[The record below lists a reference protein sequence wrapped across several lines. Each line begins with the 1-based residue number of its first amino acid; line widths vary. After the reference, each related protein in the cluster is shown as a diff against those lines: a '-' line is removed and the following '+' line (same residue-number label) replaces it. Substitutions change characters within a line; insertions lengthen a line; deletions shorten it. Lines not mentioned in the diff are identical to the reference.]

1 MKREFKRVQDSNP
14 NQNDSLFFFQG
25 DVPATLNVVLVNEER
40 YEFLA
45 RVEGEKK
52 IYKGKDRVDLDLSTM
67 YSNDEELNNDIQ
79 NDILEIENNNWFGI
93 FIIHNNEE
101 YSTEDIIYSLEEL
114 NDYTDQDLL
123 DLIKENVI

>member
-25 DVPATLNVVLVNEER
+25 DIPVVLEVVLVNGER

-52 IYKGKDRVDLDLSTM
+52 IYKGKDRVDLDLATM

-93 FIIHNNEE
+93 FIIYNSEE

-114 NDYTDQDLL
+114 NEYTDQDLL
-123 DLIKENVI
+123 DLIKENVL

>member
-1 MKREFKRVQDSNP
+1 MKREFKRVPDSNP

-114 NDYTDQDLL
+114 NEYTDQDLL
-123 DLIKENVI
+123 DLIKENIL

>member
-1 MKREFKRVQDSNP
+1 MKREFKRVPDANP
-14 NQNDSLFFFQG
+14 NQNNSLFFFQG
-25 DVPATLNVVLVNEER
+25 DVPATLDVMLVNGER

-52 IYKGKDRVDLDLSTM
+52 IYKGKDRVDLDLATM

-114 NDYTDQDLL
+114 NDYSDQDLL